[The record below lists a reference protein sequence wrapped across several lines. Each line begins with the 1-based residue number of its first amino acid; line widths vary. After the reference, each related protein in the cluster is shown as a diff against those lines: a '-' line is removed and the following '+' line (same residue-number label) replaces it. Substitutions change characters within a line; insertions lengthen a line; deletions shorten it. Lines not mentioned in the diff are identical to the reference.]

1 MKTTRK
7 FYALLLT
14 FSLLLTV
21 FQLAGL
27 TAFAADG
34 DTGVAGEFQYTVLDE
49 EKKTCSITKY
59 TGQMLYLYIPE
70 ELNGYTVV
78 EIGDSA
84 FFRAFSII
92 EVEIP
97 YTVTHI
103 GNTVFTD
110 CIALEAIQVAKDN
123 PAYIS
128 QDGILFNKD
137 KTELIRYPEE
147 KEGESYNIP
156 DSVTAIADDAFRG
169 CDRLKD
175 ISIPSGLERI
185 GAGAFI
191 LCYSLDSVHI
201 PESVTEIGPEAF
213 TTCSLLRE
221 FEVAQGNAFYTSQ
234 DGVLFNKDKTTLI
247 RYPEAKA
254 DPTYCIPESVI
265 TVEASAFSGNQF
277 LSTVTIPDGVT
288 TLGASAFHGDDA
300 LTSIV
305 LPESVTDLGAYA
317 FFGCRALTSVTLSNG
332 ITALEVSTFG
342 RCTSLTGIRL
352 PNHLQSI
359 GERTFDGCRALKHVT
374 VPNTVKSIGDFAF
387 ENCDALTCIVIPQ
400 SVTDLG
406 HEIFFYCEAQTIYG
420 FTGSAAQA
428 YADQY
433 NIPFVDVGSLSDSP
447 AYSVSVLADGDKVT
461 VTVSLSG
468 NANAADGDFAL
479 QYDNSKLDFVT
490 TRAKADWVSIEP
502 RAQENAVYLNFSNA
516 PAIAEDT
523 VLWEIEF
530 RRTGSATIGA
540 EDFSV
545 LDYAIF
551 NASSELTAYGD
562 SASAPI
568 LFSCTHAQ
576 TAEEIRKQ
584 PTHAEQGETATVCT
598 VCSKTLKTNSIPK
611 LESTNTPETDV
622 PDNTKPDSGTPV
634 PVPEI
639 PKTGSTQGFRNVG
652 ALLVLCAV
660 TGRLLYAENKK
671 RKDN

>member
-14 FSLLLTV
+14 FPLLLTV

-49 EKKTCSITKY
+49 EKKTCAITKY

-84 FFRAFSII
+84 FFGAFSII

-234 DGVLFNKDKTTLI
+234 DGVLFNKDKTVLI

-254 DPTYCIPESVI
+254 DQTYCIPESVI
-265 TVEASAFSGNQF
+265 IVEASAFSGNQF

-317 FFGCRALTSVTLSNG
+317 FFGCRALTSVTISNG

-387 ENCDALTCIVIPQ
+387 ENCDALTSIVIPQ

-490 TRAKADWVSIEP
+490 TRAKADWVSVEP

-584 PTHAEQGETATVCT
+584 PTHAEPGEAATVCT
-598 VCSKTLKTNSIPK
+598 ICGETLKTNSIPK
-611 LESTNTPETDV
+611 LESTNTPATDI
-622 PDNTKPDSGTPV
+622 PDNTKPNSETPV

-639 PKTGSTQGFRNVG
+639 PKTGDTQIFSNVG
-652 ALLVLCAV
+652 ALFVLCAV

-671 RKDN
+671 RK

>member
-14 FSLLLTV
+14 FPLLLTV

-49 EKKTCSITKY
+49 EKKTCAITKY

-84 FFRAFSII
+84 FFGAFSII

-234 DGVLFNKDKTTLI
+234 DGVLFNKDKTVLI

-254 DPTYCIPESVI
+254 DQTYCIPESVI
-265 TVEASAFSGNQF
+265 IVEASAFSGNQF

-317 FFGCRALTSVTLSNG
+317 FFGCRALTSVTISNG

-387 ENCDALTCIVIPQ
+387 ENCDALTSIVIPQ

-490 TRAKADWVSIEP
+490 TRAKADWVSVEP

-584 PTHAEQGETATVCT
+584 PTHAEPGEAATVCT
-598 VCSKTLKTNSIPK
+598 ICGETLKTNSIPK
-611 LESTNTPETDV
+611 LESTNTPATDI
-622 PDNTKPDSGTPV
+622 PDNTKPNSETPV

-639 PKTGSTQGFRNVG
+639 PKTGDTQIFSNVG
-652 ALLVLCAV
+652 ALFVLCAV

>member
-14 FSLLLTV
+14 FPLLLTV

-49 EKKTCSITKY
+49 EKKTCAITKY

-84 FFRAFSII
+84 FFGAFSII

-234 DGVLFNKDKTTLI
+234 DGVLFNKDKTVLI

-254 DPTYCIPESVI
+254 DQTYCIPESVI
-265 TVEASAFSGNQF
+265 IVEASAFSGNQF
-277 LSTVTIPDGVT
+277 LSAVTIPDGVT

-317 FFGCRALTSVTLSNG
+317 FFGCRALTSVTISNG
-332 ITALEVSTFG
+332 IAALEVSTFG

-387 ENCDALTCIVIPQ
+387 ENCDALTSIVIPQ

-584 PTHAEQGETATVCT
+584 PTHAEPGEAATVCT
-598 VCSKTLKTNSIPK
+598 ICGETLKTNSIPK
-611 LESTNTPETDV
+611 LESTNTPATDI
-622 PDNTKPDSGTPV
+622 PDNTKPNSETPV

-639 PKTGSTQGFRNVG
+639 PKTGDTQIFSNVG
-652 ALLVLCAV
+652 ALFVLCAV

-671 RKDN
+671 RK

>member
-14 FSLLLTV
+14 FPLLLTV

-49 EKKTCSITKY
+49 EKKTCAITKY

-84 FFRAFSII
+84 FFGAFSII

-128 QDGILFNKD
+128 QGGILFNKD

-234 DGVLFNKDKTTLI
+234 DGVLFNKDKTVLI

-254 DPTYCIPESVI
+254 DQTYCIPESVI
-265 TVEASAFSGNQF
+265 IVEASAFSGNQF
-277 LSTVTIPDGVT
+277 LSAVTIPDGVT

-317 FFGCRALTSVTLSNG
+317 FFGCRALTSVTISNG
-332 ITALEVSTFG
+332 IAALEVSTFG

-387 ENCDALTCIVIPQ
+387 ENCDALTSIVIPQ

-584 PTHAEQGETATVCT
+584 PTHAEPGEAATVCT
-598 VCSKTLKTNSIPK
+598 ICGETLKTNSIPK
-611 LESTNTPETDV
+611 LESTNTPATDI
-622 PDNTKPDSGTPV
+622 PDNTKPNSETPV

-639 PKTGSTQGFRNVG
+639 PKTGDTQIFSNVG
-652 ALLVLCAV
+652 ALFVLCAV

-671 RKDN
+671 RK

>member
-1 MKTTRK
+1 MKKTRK

-21 FQLAGL
+21 FQLTGL
-27 TAFAADG
+27 TVFAADG
-34 DTGVAGEFQYTVLDE
+34 DTGFEGEFQYTVLDE
-49 EKKTCSITKY
+49 EKKTCAITKY

-84 FFRAFSII
+84 FFCAFSII

-103 GNTVFTD
+103 GNSVFTD
-110 CIALEAIQVAKDN
+110 CTALEAIQVAKDN

-137 KTELIRYPEE
+137 KTELIRYPEQ

-156 DSVTAIADDAFRG
+156 DSVTEIADDAFWG
-169 CDRLKD
+169 CERLKD
-175 ISIPSGLERI
+175 ISIPSGVERI

-213 TTCSLLRE
+213 TTCSSLRE
-221 FEVAQGNAFYTSQ
+221 IEVAEGNAFYTSQ
-234 DGVLFNKDKTTLI
+234 DGVLFNKDKTVLI
-247 RYPEAKA
+247 RYPEVKA

-265 TVEASAFSGNQF
+265 TVEASAFSGNRV
-277 LSTVTIPDGVT
+277 LCTVTIPDGVT
-288 TLGASAFHGDDA
+288 TLGESAFHGDNA

-317 FFGCRALTSVTLSNG
+317 FFGCGALTSVTLSNG
-332 ITALEVSTFG
+332 ITALEDSTFG
-342 RCTSLTGIRL
+342 RCSSLTGIRL

-359 GERTFDGCRALKHVT
+359 GERAFDGCQALKHLT
-374 VPNTVKSIGDFAF
+374 VPSSVKSIADFAF
-387 ENCDALTCIVIPQ
+387 ENCNALASIVIPQ

-406 HEIFFYCEAQTIYG
+406 AHAFFGCKAQTIYG

-428 YADQY
+428 GAGKYD
-433 NIPFVDVGSLSDSP
+433 IPFVDIGSLSAAP

-468 NANAADGDFAL
+468 NTNAADSDFTL

-490 TRAKADWVSIEP
+490 ARVKADWVSVEP

-516 PAIAEDT
+516 PAIAEGT

-530 RRTGSATIGA
+530 RRTGSTTIGA

-545 LDYAIF
+545 LNYTIF
-551 NASSELTAYGD
+551 NANGELTAYGD
-562 SASAPI
+562 SANTPI

-576 TAEEIRKQ
+576 TDEEIRKQ
-584 PTHAEQGETATVCT
+584 PTHTEPGEAATVCT
-598 VCSKTLKTNSIPK
+598 VCGETLKTVPILK
-611 LESTNTPETDV
+611 LESPDTPETDIL
-622 PDNTKPDSGTPV
+622 DNTKPNNSAPA

-639 PKTGSTQGFRNVG
+639 PKTGSTQTFSNAG
-652 ALLVLCAV
+652 ALLVLSLAV
-660 TGRLLYAENKK
+660 GTLICMRNKK
-671 RKDN
+671 SKEN

>member
-1 MKTTRK
+1 M
-7 FYALLLT
+7 
-14 FSLLLTV
+14 
-21 FQLAGL
+21 
-27 TAFAADG
+27 
-34 DTGVAGEFQYTVLDE
+34 
-49 EKKTCSITKY
+49 
-59 TGQMLYLYIPE
+59 
-70 ELNGYTVV
+70 
-78 EIGDSA
+78 
-84 FFRAFSII
+84 
-92 EVEIP
+92 
-97 YTVTHI
+97 
-103 GNTVFTD
+103 
-110 CIALEAIQVAKDN
+110 
-123 PAYIS
+123 
-128 QDGILFNKD
+128 
-137 KTELIRYPEE
+137 IRYPEE
-147 KEGESYNIP
+147 KEGESYSIP
-156 DSVTAIADDAFRG
+156 DSVTTIADDAFFG

-387 ENCDALTCIVIPQ
+387 ENCDALTSIVIPQ

-490 TRAKADWVSIEP
+490 THAKADWVFIEP
-502 RAQENAVYLNFSNA
+502 RAQEDAVYLNFSNA

-584 PTHAEQGETATVCT
+584 PTHAEPGETATVCT

-639 PKTGSTQGFRNVG
+639 PKTGDTQIFSNVG
-652 ALLVLCAV
+652 ALLVLCTVAG
-660 TGRLLYAENKK
+660 TLLYAENKK

>member
-27 TAFAADG
+27 TAFAADS

-70 ELNGYTVV
+70 DLNGYTVV

-84 FFRAFSII
+84 FFRASSII

-103 GNTVFTD
+103 GNSVFTD
-110 CIALEAIQVAKDN
+110 CAALEAIHVAKDN

-137 KTELIRYPEE
+137 KTELIRYPEQ
-147 KEGESYNIP
+147 KDGESYNIP
-156 DSVTAIADDAFRG
+156 DSVTTIADDAFRG

-175 ISIPSGLERI
+175 ISIPSGVERI

-201 PESVTEIGPEAF
+201 PESVTEIGFQAF
-213 TTCSLLRE
+213 SSCSSLRE
-221 FEVAQGNAFYTSQ
+221 FEVAQGNSFYTSQ
-234 DGVLFNKDKTTLI
+234 DGVLFNKDKTVLI
-247 RYPEAKA
+247 RYPETKA

-277 LSTVTIPDGVT
+277 LSTVKIPDGVT
-288 TLGASAFHGDDA
+288 TLGESVFHGDSA

-387 ENCDALTCIVIPQ
+387 EDCDALTSIVIPQ

-461 VTVSLSG
+461 VTVSLSAD
-468 NANAADGDFAL
+468 ANAADSDFAL

-490 TRAKADWVSIEP
+490 TRAKADWVSVEP
-502 RAQENAVYLNFSNA
+502 RTQENAVYLNFSNA
-516 PAIAEDT
+516 PAIAEDS

-530 RRTGSATIGA
+530 RRTGSATVGA
-540 EDFSV
+540 ADFSV
-545 LDYAIF
+545 LNYAIF
-551 NASSELTAYGD
+551 NTSSELTAYGE
-562 SASAPI
+562 SVSAPI

-584 PTHAEQGETATVCT
+584 PTHAEPGETATICT
-598 VCSKTLKTNSIPK
+598 VCGETLKTDSIPK

-639 PKTGSTQGFRNVG
+639 PKTGSDSFGNAFSS
-652 ALLVLCAV
+652 LMMLSV
-660 TGRLLYAENKK
+660 TAGIFAYYATKK
-671 RKDN
+671 RKAK

>member
-14 FSLLLTV
+14 FPLLLTV

-49 EKKTCSITKY
+49 EKKTCAITKY

-84 FFRAFSII
+84 FFGAFSII

-234 DGVLFNKDKTTLI
+234 DGVLFNKDKTVLI

-254 DPTYCIPESVI
+254 DQTYCIPESVI
-265 TVEASAFSGNQF
+265 IVEASAFSGNQF

-317 FFGCRALTSVTLSNG
+317 FFGCRALTSVTISNG
-332 ITALEVSTFG
+332 IAALEVSTFG

-387 ENCDALTCIVIPQ
+387 ENCDALTSIVIPQ

-490 TRAKADWVSIEP
+490 TRAKADWVSVEP

-584 PTHAEQGETATVCT
+584 PTHAEPGEAATVCT
-598 VCSKTLKTNSIPK
+598 ICGETLKTNSIPK
-611 LESTNTPETDV
+611 LESTNTPATDI
-622 PDNTKPDSGTPV
+622 PDNTKPNSETPV

-639 PKTGSTQGFRNVG
+639 PKTGDTQIFSNVG
-652 ALLVLCAV
+652 ALFVLCAV

-671 RKDN
+671 RK

>member
-14 FSLLLTV
+14 FPLLLTV

-49 EKKTCSITKY
+49 EKKTCAITKY

-84 FFRAFSII
+84 FFGAFSII

-234 DGVLFNKDKTTLI
+234 DGVLFNKDKTVLI

-254 DPTYCIPESVI
+254 DQTYCIPESVI
-265 TVEASAFSGNQF
+265 IVEASAFSGNQF
-277 LSTVTIPDGVT
+277 LSAVTIPDGVT

-317 FFGCRALTSVTLSNG
+317 FFGCRALTSVTISNG

-387 ENCDALTCIVIPQ
+387 ENCDALTSIVIPQ

-490 TRAKADWVSIEP
+490 TRAKADWVSVEP

-584 PTHAEQGETATVCT
+584 PTHAEPGEAATVCT
-598 VCSKTLKTNSIPK
+598 ICGETLKTNSIPK
-611 LESTNTPETDV
+611 LESTNTPATDI
-622 PDNTKPDSGTPV
+622 PDNTKPNSETPV

-639 PKTGSTQGFRNVG
+639 PKTGDTQIFSNVG
-652 ALLVLCAV
+652 ALFVLCAV

-671 RKDN
+671 RK